1 LSGSVY
7 GRLDA
12 LMAADVGSIRLG
24 LDESSSDSAGLEWSG
39 VHSISAQGVNGASSI
54 RRGRLSMMMVGG
66 RYASHLSS
74 LGITG
79 DIDTRFLAS
88 AAAWRAGRFQGLASV
103 TTAWHDVAVT
113 RAIAF
118 PGFSDAA
125 ASRYTAETH
134 RVDLEGS
141 YALARGKLAIAP
153 YAGASRVV
161 MTSHSFQETGGF
173 SALSLGR
180 DSRTIDEA
188 RLGIRMGGSFPLG
201 GMRIAPHADL
211 SVERAWGD
219 LDGTRV
225 ARFAGGTEDFDSI
238 ASGFGSRSA
247 ALDAGVDLSA
257 GPMTLSG
264 SYRGRFSSGW
274 TDHRALLSAA
284 LKF

>member
-1 LSGSVY
+1 
-7 GRLDA
+7 
-12 LMAADVGSIRLG
+12 
-24 LDESSSDSAGLEWSG
+24 
-39 VHSISAQGVNGASSI
+39 
-54 RRGRLSMMMVGG
+54 
-66 RYASHLSS
+66 
-74 LGITG
+74 
-79 DIDTRFLAS
+79 
-88 AAAWRAGRFQGLASV
+88 
-103 TTAWHDVAVT
+103 
-113 RAIAF
+113 
-118 PGFSDAA
+118 
-125 ASRYTAETH
+125 
-134 RVDLEGS
+134 
-141 YALARGKLAIAP
+141 
-153 YAGASRVV
+153 

-188 RLGIRMGGSFPLG
+188 RLGIRMGGTFPLG

-219 LDGTRV
+219 LDGARV

>member
-1 LSGSVY
+1 
-7 GRLDA
+7 
-12 LMAADVGSIRLG
+12 
-24 LDESSSDSAGLEWSG
+24 
-39 VHSISAQGVNGASSI
+39 
-54 RRGRLSMMMVGG
+54 MMMVGG
-66 RYASHLSS
+66 QYASQLSS
-74 LGITG
+74 LGVTG
-79 DIDTRFLAS
+79 DVRTRFLAS

-103 TTAWHDVAVT
+103 TTAWHDISVT

-125 ASRYTAETH
+125 SSRYAAETH

-141 YALARGKLAIAP
+141 YALARGRFALAP
-153 YAGASRVV
+153 YAGVSRIM
-161 MTSHSFQETGGF
+161 MTAHSFQETGGL

-180 DSRTIDEA
+180 DSRSIDEA
-188 RLGIRMGGSFPLG
+188 RAGVRMAGEFRLG
-201 GMRIAPHADL
+201 GMRIAPHADV

-219 LDGTRV
+219 LSGARV

-247 ALDAGVDLSA
+247 EVEAGVDLSA

-264 SYRGRFSSGW
+264 SYRGRFSNGW
-274 TDHRALLSAA
+274 TDHAARISAA